1 MILRVN
7 VMAEQT
13 RETEKTKKTADPE
26 HRLRQKESGQLFN
39 ESPEKDQGSL
49 SLTDSPFYPRID
61 EHISTL
67 SKISTP
73 IQRQQF
79 VMHLQQTYGNRYI
92 QRLVNGT
99 IATPGQRQ
107 AEEEEEEPAQTIT
120 EPETTWQNKTMTS
133 PIEEPVEEEE
143 PALAIAEPETTR
155 QKLHDK
161 SQVQQALTPPTLDG
175 YPSPTQ
181 AAGMVV
187 VENNAF
193 AVWISSLVSDCIRGG
208 VVLHEQKHI
217 NDFVA
222 DAEYSIFPTTG
233 GAQNGQTFYYGSRDD
248 QIRFETA
255 AVAVESAWIRNELAR
270 TDLSESDRKLL
281 QKRVEKTLPNY
292 LAGM

>member
-1 MILRVN
+1 
-7 VMAEQT
+7 MADRT
-13 RETEKTKKTADPE
+13 RETEKANKKVNPE
-26 HRLRQKESGQLFN
+26 QRARQQESGQLAN
-39 ESPEKDQGSL
+39 KSLEKDQGSL
-49 SLTDSPFYPRID
+49 PLTGTSFYPRMD
-61 EHISTL
+61 DHATTL
-67 SKISTP
+67 SSISTP
-73 IQRQQF
+73 VQRHQF
-79 VMHLQQTYGNRYI
+79 VMQLQQTYGNRYI

-133 PIEEPVEEEE
+133 PIEEPFEEEE
-143 PALAIAEPETTR
+143 PALTIAEPETTWH
-155 QKLHDK
+155 KLYGQ
-161 SQVQQALTPPTLDG
+161 SPVQPALTPPTLDG
-175 YPSPTQ
+175 YPEPTR

-270 TDLSESDRKLL
+270 TDLSESDRKRL
-281 QKRVEKTLPNY
+281 QKRVDITLPNY